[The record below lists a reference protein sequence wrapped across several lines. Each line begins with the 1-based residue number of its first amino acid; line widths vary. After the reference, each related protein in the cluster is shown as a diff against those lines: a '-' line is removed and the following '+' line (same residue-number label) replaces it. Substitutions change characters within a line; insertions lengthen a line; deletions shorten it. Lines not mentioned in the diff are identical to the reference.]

1 MVFHDNVI
9 VEKLSCESDSL
20 FTIKDSPLAV
30 WDRLNDM
37 LVFLVLNC
45 AFATLDIAD
54 KSRVTAEIEVHSLFI
69 SVFYCVCDG
78 DF

>member
-9 VEKLSCESDSL
+9 VEKSSL
-20 FTIKDSPLAV
+20 VRVIVFSPSRIVLAV